1 VSAPEERQPQQDLRG
16 RQGFRWEGDDAEA
29 LRTVLEAAFDYRG
42 DVTLRLRDGGELTG
56 YLSNR
61 DQEAPEPYVMLL
73 PADGGPRQRV
83 LYSAICGVAFTGRDT
98 AEGKPRRGAKGSR
111 RSTSSPSR
119 WIDRRDLTG
128 CPAPLLPVA
137 IEAAPGM
144 AAAARAFLQT
154 AHRGLELHVSCSRT
168 ARSRACFRSPGH
180 LLEVCD
186 CRKKN

>member
-1 VSAPEERQPQQDLRG
+1 MSAPEERQPQQDLRG

-98 AEGKPRRGAKGSR
+98 AEGKSWQNWLRRYQARKEAEARGERVEAV
-111 RSTSSPSR
+111 
-119 WIDRRDLTG
+119 DLF
-128 CPAPLLPVA
+128 PESL
-137 IEAAPGM
+137 
-144 AAAARAFLQT
+144 
-154 AHRGLELHVSCSRT
+154 
-168 ARSRACFRSPGH
+168 
-180 LLEVCD
+180 D
-186 CRKKN
+186 